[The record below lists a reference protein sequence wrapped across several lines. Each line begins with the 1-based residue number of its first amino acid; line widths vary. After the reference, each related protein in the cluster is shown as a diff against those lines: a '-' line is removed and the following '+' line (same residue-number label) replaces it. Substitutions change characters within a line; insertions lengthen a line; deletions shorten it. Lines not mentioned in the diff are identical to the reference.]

1 MCVLILLLQIAMYE
15 DKLRAAQQR
24 ARLNMETQ
32 QKQLGDEVEK
42 LRLDIQKQKALH
54 DTILQELKQT
64 HDNELGRL
72 REKHER
78 GLKEAEERLVCSH
91 TDELRNVRMADKIAA
106 DALKDQ
112 LKKEYMSSLEV
123 AKQEH
128 KQALGKSW

>member
-1 MCVLILLLQIAMYE
+1 MYE

-24 ARLNMETQ
+24 ARLDVEAQ

-42 LRLDIQKQKALH
+42 LRLDIREQRALH
-54 DTILQELKQT
+54 DTILRELKQS
-64 HDNELGRL
+64 HNNELRRL
-72 REKHER
+72 REEHER

-112 LKKEYMSSLEV
+112 LKREYMSSLEV
-123 AKQEH
+123 AKQDH
-128 KQALGKSW
+128 KQAIGESW